1 MNIYSYKILE
11 KKVIIKIN
19 KRICETPE
27 ELLSSNLFSEIARRC
42 IKNLSRRGSILLNIF
57 GNKEKKIMI

>member
-27 ELLSSNLFSEIARRC
+27 ELLSSNLFSEIARRY